1 MRVREK
7 HLGFMLLSVCVLLIG
22 FMALQG
28 CDTPEPKRETVSF
41 VPMVEPTA
49 ELARPAEQTTC
60 PVMGGRIDRNI
71 YTQYKGQRVYFCC
84 AGCEERFLSSPETY
98 VSKLPQFAK

>member
-1 MRVREK
+1 
-7 HLGFMLLSVCVLLIG
+7 
-22 FMALQG
+22 
-28 CDTPEPKRETVSF
+28 
-41 VPMVEPTA
+41 
-49 ELARPAEQTTC
+49 
-60 PVMGGRIDRNI
+60 MGGRIDRNI